1 MIEFIGAFLGA
12 CVGVIAVY
20 VYCYKKIVEDVEKQY
35 KADIQIKFHED

>member
-20 VYCYKKIVEDVEKQY
+20 VYAYKKIVEDVKKQY
-35 KADIQIKFHED
+35 DADIHIRFHEI